1 MFRGEPTAGRAWAA
15 SAKRSTQFSSQ
26 CLSEFLGRLRR
37 VDPHPAVLYLGALC
51 GDNIAFMGERGCR
64 VSVESLPLR
73 PHQRP
78 KTAEFGAGV
87 GAFDD
92 LEDGDGHRGSVEV
105 DVPPRLPSDV
115 PVHPLNYP
123 HESFSG
129 VLAWDMISQ
138 MPFQEGIAFVET
150 LRQLLLE
157 GGVILAYF
165 PGPPESPAGSTGRYR
180 ILDEDRL
187 SVEPTDETGSHAN
200 NGSCVYENREIYSLF
215 SRFDVV
221 RLSHLKSGTR
231 EVLVVKT
238 APGRRPRTGGR
249 LRG

>member
-1 MFRGEPTAGRAWAA
+1 MFRGEPTVGRTLAA
-15 SAKRSTQFSSQ
+15 TDKRSTQLSSQ

-73 PHQRP
+73 PQQRP
-78 KTAEFGAGV
+78 NAVDFGEGAS
-87 GAFDD
+87 AFDD
-92 LEDGDGHRGSVEV
+92 LEDESNGDGRRDPVHE
-105 DVPPRLPSDV
+105 DIPARLPSDV
-115 PVHPLNYP
+115 PVAPLNYP

-165 PGPPESPAGSTGRYR
+165 PGPPENPRGSTGRYR

-187 SVEPTDETGSHAN
+187 LIEPTEATRSI
-200 NGSCVYENREIYSLF
+200 SVYENREIYSLF

-221 RLSHLKSGTR
+221 RLSHQKSGTR

-238 APGRRPRTGGR
+238 SPSRKPRTGSR
-249 LRG
+249 LRGI

>member
-51 GDNIAFMGERGCR
+51 GDNINFMGERGCR

-73 PHQRP
+73 PHQRAQV
-78 KTAEFGAGV
+78 AEFGAGV

-92 LEDGDGHRGSVEV
+92 FDDGPDGDGYRGPV
-105 DVPPRLPSDV
+105 DEDIPARLPSDV
-115 PVHPLNYP
+115 PVAPLNYP
-123 HESFSG
+123 HESFAG

-138 MPFQEGIAFVET
+138 MPCAEGIAFVET

-165 PGPPESPAGSTGRYR
+165 PGPPESPRGSTGRVR
-180 ILDEDRL
+180 ILDEDHL
-187 SVEPTDETGSHAN
+187 SVEPTEDTRDS
-200 NGSCVYENREIYSLF
+200 SVYENRVIYSLF

-221 RLSHLKSGTR
+221 RLSHQKSGTR

-238 APGRRPRTGGR
+238 SPSRRPQKGSR
-249 LRG
+249 LRGL

>member
-1 MFRGEPTAGRAWAA
+1 MFRGEPTAGRSWAA

-37 VDPHPAVLYLGALC
+37 VDPHPSVLYLGALC

-73 PHQRP
+73 PQQRAHL
-78 KTAEFGAGV
+78 KEFRAGV

-92 LEDGDGHRGSVEV
+92 FDDEAREPVDE
-105 DVPPRLPSDV
+105 DVPARLPSDV
-115 PVHPLNYP
+115 PVAPLNYP
-123 HESFSG
+123 HESFAG

-165 PGPPESPAGSTGRYR
+165 PGPPGSPGGSTGRYR
-180 ILDEDRL
+180 ILDEDHL
-187 SVEPTDETGSHAN
+187 LVEPTEDNESGT
-200 NGSCVYENREIYSLF
+200 VYENREIYSLF

-221 RLSHLKSGTR
+221 RLSHQKSGTR

-238 APGRRPRTGGR
+238 SPSRRPKAGGR
-249 LRG
+249 LRGL